1 MYLLSPLEDCIFNVN
16 EANFNEVALQVF
28 EYQFTHVDIYHN
40 FCEGIK
46 RTPQQVKNYT
56 DIPFLPV
63 EFFKSNAVIAQGK
76 QAQVI
81 FESSGTTGI
90 VSSRHLVADTKLY
103 EESFMRTFRQ
113 FYGEPSE
120 YVILAL
126 LPSYL
131 ERGGSSL
138 VYMAKYLIE
147 ASSRAESGFFLH
159 NFNELYDQLAK
170 AKAKGQKVLLLG
182 VTYALLDFAEQFD
195 IKFPELIIME
205 TGGMKGRR
213 KEITRQEVHATLCA
227 AFGVSKIHSE
237 YGMTELLSQGYSQ
250 GDGIFEVPPTWMKI
264 ILRDMY
270 EPLHILRE
278 GNTGAVNVIDLANL
292 YSCSF
297 IATSDMGKMYDDG
310 RFEILGRMD
319 NAEMRGCNLMYI

>member
-1 MYLLSPLEDCIFNVN
+1 MSPLEDRIFNVN
-16 EANFNEVALQVF
+16 EATFNEVALQVF
-28 EYQFTHVDIYHN
+28 EYQFNHVDIYHN

-46 RTPQQVKNYT
+46 RTPQTVKNYT
-56 DIPFLPV
+56 DIPFLPI
-63 EFFKSNAVIAQGK
+63 EFFKSNEVLARGR
-76 QAQVI
+76 QAQVV
-81 FESSGTTGI
+81 FESSGTTG
-90 VSSRHLVADTKLY
+90 VVTSRHLVADTKLY
-103 EESFMRTFRQ
+103 EESFVRTFKQ
-113 FYGEPSE
+113 HYGEPGE

-138 VYMAKYLIE
+138 VYMAKHLIDM
-147 ASSRAESGFFLH
+147 SGRPESGFFLH
-159 NFNELYDQLAK
+159 NFIELHEQLGK
-170 AKAKGQKVLLLG
+170 AKGSGQKVLLLG

-195 IKFPELIIME
+195 MKFPELIIME

-213 KEITRQEVHATLCA
+213 KEMTRQEVHATLCA

-237 YGMTELLSQGYSQ
+237 YGMTELLSQGYSK
-250 GDGIFEVPPTWMKI
+250 GDGIFEAPPAWLKI

-270 EPLHILRE
+270 EPLHILSE

-319 NAEMRGCNLMYI
+319 NAEMRGCNLMYV